1 MEKLKVIAVAGPTA
15 SGKSGLAIELAK
27 KLDAEVISCDSMQI
41 YKGMDIGTA
50 KVTADEA
57 DGIVHHLIDFVDPAY
72 SFSVSDYVNLAHET
86 ILDIKSRNKNV
97 IIAGGTGLYL
107 RSLLYGIEFS
117 DNSSDEKLR
126 DELTKKAETNADE
139 LFEQLKILDPVAS
152 ENIHV
157 NNTKRLVRALEYC
170 LVTGEKISE
179 QSVIKESK
187 YDYYLAILEYNDR
200 EKLYQRINYRVDL
213 MIEQGLLE
221 EARDF
226 INNKGTAVQAI
237 GYKELNPYFQ
247 GEIDLETATENIKR
261 ETRRYAKRQLTWFR
275 KEQNAHR
282 FNVDEY
288 EDKEQLSLKI
298 YNEIID
304 FLR

>member
-1 MEKLKVIAVAGPTA
+1 MEKLKIIAVAGPTA

-27 KLDAEVISCDSMQI
+27 KLNAEVISCDSMQI

-50 KVTADEA
+50 KVTKDEA
-57 DGIVHHLIDFVDPAY
+57 DGIVHHLIDFVEPTD
-72 SFSVSDYVNLAHET
+72 SFSVSDYVNLAHKT
-86 ILDIKSRNKNV
+86 IIDITSRNKNV

-107 RSLLYGIEFS
+107 RSLLFGVEFS
-117 DNSSDEKLR
+117 ENSGDEKIR

-139 LFEQLKILDPVAS
+139 LYEQLKILDPAAS
-152 ENIHV
+152 ENIHL

-170 LVTGEKISE
+170 IVTGKKISE
-179 QSVIKESK
+179 QSVVKEPK
-187 YDYYLAILEYNDR
+187 YNYYLAVLEYNDR
-200 EKLYQRINYRVDL
+200 EKLYYKINYRVDL
-213 MIEQGLLE
+213 MFEQGLLN

-237 GYKELNPYFQ
+237 GYKELTPYIN
-247 GEIDLETATENIKR
+247 GEIDLETAKENIKR

-288 EDKEQLSLKI
+288 DDKEKLVKKV
-298 YNEIID
+298 YNEIIE
-304 FLR
+304 FLK